1 MISAIQLNDLGDGI
15 TQLVL
20 NRPPVNAM
28 SIEVLAELGDTLD
41 GLEADDSVKA
51 IVVSSAL
58 GLFSAGLDLKEIK
71 DFTAYEQTALVD
83 GLNSA
88 FNRFYG
94 CKKPVVAA
102 IDGAAVAGG
111 MFFALA
117 ADYAVAVEKSR
128 FGLTEIK
135 VGVNFPVAPYEIA
148 KAELSPGSFRRVL
161 LSGRLF
167 KSDAA
172 LEMQI
177 IDEIVADDQLLERA
191 VAVAREY
198 AGNPPMAYA
207 AIKHQIRAEPLAKM
221 QSAVDDLNDS
231 TRGGWFTSET
241 TAAIDAILA
250 SSATKK

>member
-1 MISAIQLNDLGDGI
+1 MSNAIQLNDLGDGI

-20 NRPPVNAM
+20 NRPPANAM
-28 SIEVLAELGDTLD
+28 SIEVLGELGGTMSK
-41 GLEADDSVKA
+41 LEADDSVRA
-51 IVVSSAL
+51 VVISSAL

-71 DFTAYEQTALVD
+71 DFTPYEQTALVD

-88 FNRFYG
+88 FYHIYG
-94 CKKPVVAA
+94 FKKPVVSA
-102 IDGAAVAGG
+102 INGAAVAGG

-117 ADYAVAVEKSR
+117 ADYTVANEKSR

-167 KSDAA
+167 KAEAA
-172 LEMQI
+172 LEMQV
-177 IDEIVADDQLLERA
+177 IDEIAPDDQLLDRA
-191 VAVAREY
+191 VAVAKEY

-207 AIKHQIRAEPLAKM
+207 AIKQQIRAEPLANMKA
-221 QSAVDDLNDS
+221 AVDNKTDS
-231 TRGGWFTSET
+231 TRSGWFTDET
-241 TAAIDAILA
+241 LSAMDAILA
-250 SSATKK
+250 ATSASK